1 MNQSGGK
8 QNAPDIL
15 FARVADRQGGG
26 GQHHPGA
33 EQETR
38 AEVVSGEGEVQ
49 AGGRTS
55 AFDGKVKGRS
65 QFNLEKRNECV

>member
-1 MNQSGGK
+1 MNQRCGRR
-8 QNAPDIL
+8 NAPDVL
-15 FARVADRQGGG
+15 FARVGDHQGGG

-38 AEVVSGEGEVQ
+38 AEVVPGEGEVQ

-65 QFNLEKRNECV
+65 QFNLGKRNECV